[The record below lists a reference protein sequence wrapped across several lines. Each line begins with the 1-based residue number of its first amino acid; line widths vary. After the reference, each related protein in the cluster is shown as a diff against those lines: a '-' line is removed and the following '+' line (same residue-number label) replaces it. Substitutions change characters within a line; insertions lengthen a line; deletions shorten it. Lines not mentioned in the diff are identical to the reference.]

1 MHLGH
6 IHRLALGH
14 LQMMHLMRSQH
25 HDAHKPQR
33 ANLLTSAGLLVVI
46 MTLPTDPARIDALVR
61 GTSVR
66 LKVLD
71 EVGGETLDQA
81 A

>member
-1 MHLGH
+1 
-6 IHRLALGH
+6 
-14 LQMMHLMRSQH
+14 MMHLMRSQH

-61 GTSVR
+61 GTSDV
-66 LKVLD
+66 LTMLD
-71 EVGGETLDQA
+71 EIGGAQLDA
-81 A
+81 AA